1 MLGRQFVAPDQAVR
15 PLFVGIDL
23 GGTSVKIGLV
33 DDRGQPLCWH
43 SVPTQVERGP
53 EEAAQRMG
61 QAVREII
68 QQAGVQAADVA
79 AVGLGSPGILDYRAG
94 TMVNPTNFPGWN
106 NFPIRQRV
114 ADHCGLPVTLAND
127 ASAAAYG
134 ELWAGAGRGFSSL
147 VLLTLGTGVGCGV
160 IIGDLII
167 EGEHGHGTECGHII
181 VDPGEEARVCSCGQ
195 RGHLEAYASATAVV
209 ARAQEA
215 IQSGRPTSL
224 SRRMAE
230 GVPLSTVLIA
240 EEAEAGDPLALEL
253 VMETARWLG
262 IGIVTLLHT
271 IDPSGVLIGGAMTFG
286 VLEGSL
292 SQRFLQWI
300 REEVRRRAFPIL
312 AEKTPIEFAT
322 LGADAGYIG
331 AAGIAR
337 VEYRKGQR
345 AAGVAGAGTAAGEST
360 QAIRAI

>member
-1 MLGRQFVAPDQAVR
+1 MLGRQFIPPEQAAR

-33 DDRGQPLCWH
+33 DDQGRPLCWH
-43 SVPTQVERGP
+43 SIPTEVERGP
-53 EEAAQRMG
+53 EDAAKRMG
-61 QAVREII
+61 QAVRDVI
-68 QQAGVQAADVA
+68 QQAGVPAADVA
-79 AVGLGSPGILDYRAG
+79 GVGLGSPGILDYRAG

-106 NFPIRQRV
+106 GFPIRQRV
-114 ADHCGLPVTLAND
+114 AEHCGLPVTLAND

-134 ELWAGAGRGFSSL
+134 EFWAGAGRGFSSL
-147 VLLTLGTGVGCGV
+147 VMLTLGTGVGCGV
-160 IIGDLII
+160 ILGDLII

-181 VDPGEEARVCSCGQ
+181 VDPREDARVCSCGQ
-195 RGHLEAYASATAVV
+195 TGHLEAYASATAVV
-209 ARAQEA
+209 ARAHEA
-215 IQSGRPTSL
+215 IQAGRPSSL
-224 SRRMAE
+224 SRRLAE
-230 GVPLSTVLIA
+230 GAPMSTLLIA
-240 EEAEAGDPLALEL
+240 EEAEAGDPLAVEL

-271 IDPSGVLIGGAMTFG
+271 LDPSGVLIGGAMTFG
-286 VLEGSL
+286 VREGAISK
-292 SQRFLQWI
+292 RFLQRI

-337 VEYRKGQR
+337 VEHRKAQR
-345 AAGVAGAGTAAGEST
+345 GPAAVEAT
-360 QAIRAI
+360 QATRAI

>member
-1 MLGRQFVAPDQAVR
+1 MLGRQFIAPDQAVR

-33 DDRGQPLCWH
+33 DDAGRALCWH
-43 SVPTQVERGP
+43 AIPTQVEQGP
-53 EEAAQRMG
+53 EEAARRMG
-61 QAVREII
+61 QAVREVI
-68 QQAGVQAADVA
+68 QQAGVSAGDVA
-79 AVGLGSPGILDYRAG
+79 GVGLGSPGILDYRAG

-134 ELWAGAGRGFSSL
+134 EFWSGAGKGFSSL
-147 VLLTLGTGVGCGV
+147 VMLTLGTGVGCGV

-181 VDPGEEARVCSCGQ
+181 VDPGEQARVCSCGQ
-195 RGHLEAYASATAVV
+195 TGHLEAYASATAVV
-209 ARAQEA
+209 ARTHEA
-215 IQSGRPTSL
+215 IQAGRPTSL
-224 SRRMAE
+224 TRRLAE
-230 GVPLSTVLIA
+230 GIPLSTVLIA
-240 EEAEAGDPLALEL
+240 EEAEAGDPLALEI

-271 IDPSGVLIGGAMTFG
+271 IDPSGVLIGGAMTFE
-286 VLEGSL
+286 VREGSL
-292 SQRFLQWI
+292 ARRFLQRI

-312 AEKTPIEFAT
+312 AEKTSIEFAT
-322 LGADAGYIG
+322 LGADAGFIG

-337 VEYRKGQR
+337 VEHRKAKRKALG
-345 AAGVAGAGTAAGEST
+345 AAEGT
-360 QAIRAI
+360 QATRAI

>member
-1 MLGRQFVAPDQAVR
+1 MLGRQFITPEQAAR

-33 DDRGQPLCWH
+33 DDHGRPLGWH
-43 SVPTQVERGP
+43 SIPTQVEQGP
-53 EEAAQRMG
+53 EDAARRMG
-61 QAVREII
+61 QAVRDVI
-68 QQAGVQAADVA
+68 QQAGIPPADVA
-79 AVGLGSPGILDYRAG
+79 GVGLGSPGILDYRAG
-94 TMVNPTNFPGWN
+94 TMVNPTNFPGWKD
-106 NFPIRQRV
+106 FPIRQRV

-134 ELWAGAGRGFSSL
+134 EFWAGAGRGFSSL
-147 VLLTLGTGVGCGV
+147 ILLTLGTGVGCGV

-181 VDPGEEARVCSCGQ
+181 VDPRDDARVCSCGHT
-195 RGHLEAYASATAVV
+195 GHLEAYASATAVV

-215 IQSGRPTSL
+215 LASGRPSSL

-230 GVPLSTVLIA
+230 GAPMSTLLIA
-240 EEAEAGDPLALEL
+240 EEAEAGDPVAVEL
-253 VMETARWLG
+253 VMDTARWLG

-286 VLEGSL
+286 VREGDISR
-292 SQRFLQWI
+292 RFLERI

-322 LGADAGYIG
+322 LGADAGFIG

-337 VEYRKGQR
+337 VEHRKTQR
-345 AAGVAGAGTAAGEST
+345 GRSGEAGT
-360 QAIRAI
+360 QAIRAL

>member
-1 MLGRQFVAPDQAVR
+1 MLGRQFITPEQAVR

-33 DDRGQPLCWH
+33 DDEGRPLCWH
-43 SVPTQVERGP
+43 SIPTQVEQGP
-53 EEAAQRMG
+53 EEAAKRIG
-61 QAVREII
+61 QAVREVIR
-68 QQAGVQAADVA
+68 QAGVGASDVVG
-79 AVGLGSPGILDYRAG
+79 VGLGSPGILDYRAG

-106 NFPIRQRV
+106 DFPIRQRV
-114 ADHCGLPVTLAND
+114 SDHCGLPVTLAND

-134 ELWAGAGRGFSSL
+134 EFWAGAGRGFTSL
-147 VLLTLGTGVGCGV
+147 LMLTLGTGVGCGV
-160 IIGDLII
+160 IIGDLIV

-181 VDPGEEARVCSCGQ
+181 VDPSDQARVCSCGQ

-209 ARAQEA
+209 ARAHEA
-215 IQSGRPTSL
+215 IQSGRPTTL
-224 SRRMAE
+224 SRRLDE
-230 GVPLSTVLIA
+230 GIPLSTVLIA
-240 EEAEAGDPLALEL
+240 EEAEAGDSLAVEL

-271 IDPSGVLIGGAMTFG
+271 IDPAGVLIGGAMTFG
-286 VLEGSL
+286 VREGEL
-292 SQRFLQWI
+292 ARRFLQRI

-337 VEYRKGQR
+337 VEHRKAQR
-345 AAGVAGAGTAAGEST
+345 RRSPVEEAS
-360 QAIRAI
+360 QATRAI